1 MNHASPQRSEGDGRI
16 MLGLLKALDMDAA
29 RSQRDL
35 AAELGIALGLVN
47 AYLKRCIKKGLVKVA
62 AVPRRRYAYYLTP
75 EGFAEKAQ
83 LTARYLAYS
92 FSFLRR
98 ARAECAE
105 LFDRAAEQGLRRFA
119 LSGAGEFA
127 EIAILSALGRD
138 VTIVA
143 VIDPAAAAER
153 VSGVPVTSDIAA
165 LRDKAD
171 AVLVTEITAPE
182 EAVAAAVAAFGSARV
197 FVPPLLGIAPVRRRG
212 VPTS

>member
-1 MNHASPQRSEGDGRI
+1 MNQASLQRWESDGRI
-16 MLGLLKALDMDAA
+16 MLGLLKALDMDGA

-47 AYLKRCIKKGLVKVA
+47 AYLKRCVKKGLIKVA

-105 LFDRAAEQGLRRFA
+105 LFDRAAEQGLHRFV

-127 EIAILSALGRD
+127 EIAVLSALGQD

-143 VIDPAAAAER
+143 VVDPQATAER
-153 VSGVPVTSDIAA
+153 VAGVPVAVGFA
-165 LRDKAD
+165 ELRDQAD
-171 AVLVTEITAPE
+171 AVLVTGIAAPE
-182 EAVAAAVAAFGSARV
+182 QAAATALAAFGPARV
-197 FVPPLLGIAPVRRRG
+197 FIPPLLGVVPAQASGGPV
-212 VPTS
+212 P

>member
-1 MNHASPQRSEGDGRI
+1 MNHASSQRWESDGRI
-16 MLGLLKALDMDAA
+16 MLGLLKALDSDGA

-47 AYLKRCIKKGLVKVA
+47 AYLKRCVKKGLVKVA

-83 LTARYLAYS
+83 LTARYLATS

-105 LFDRAAEQGLRRFA
+105 LFDRAAEQGLHRFA

-127 EIAILSALGRD
+127 EIAVLSALGSD

-143 VIDPAAAAER
+143 VVDAHATAER
-153 VSGVPVTSDIAA
+153 VAGVPVATDFAE
-165 LRDKAD
+165 LRDRVD
-171 AVLVTEITAPE
+171 AVLVTGIAAPE
-182 EAVAAAVAAFGSARV
+182 QAATAALAAFGPARV
-197 FVPPLLGIAPVRRRG
+197 FIPPLLGVAPAPRVG
-212 VPTS
+212 EPG

>member
-1 MNHASPQRSEGDGRI
+1 MNQASLQRWESDGRI
-16 MLGLLKALDMDAA
+16 MLGLLKALDMDGA

-47 AYLKRCIKKGLVKVA
+47 AYLKRCVKKGLIKVA

-105 LFDRAAEQGLRRFA
+105 LFDRAAEQGLHRFA

-127 EIAILSALGRD
+127 EIAVLSALGRD

-143 VIDPAAAAER
+143 VVDPHATAER
-153 VSGVPVTSDIAA
+153 IAGVPVATDFAG

-171 AVLVTEITAPE
+171 AVLVTGIAAPE
-182 EAVAAAVAAFGSARV
+182 QAATAAFVAFGAARV
-197 FVPPLLGIAPVRRRG
+197 FVPPLLGLAPARRPG
-212 VPTS
+212 GPQ